1 MFAWACL
8 ELVINNMIKTKIAIM
23 YLLFKKKLAKKDFVL
38 CGRVRGQ
45 KFIKKFR
52 RLLWMAP

>member
-23 YLLFKKKLAKKDFVL
+23 YLLFKKKTCKKGL
-38 CGRVRGQ
+38 CSMWESEGSKIHQ
-45 KFIKKFR
+45 KI
-52 RLLWMAP
+52 